1 MATEGL
7 IYPHTTPALGATLE
21 LQPGVLWIR
30 MPLPFKL
37 DHVNL
42 WALRDQDGWTLVDTG
57 VWTRQ
62 AMAVWEQLF
71 DEVLGGLPV
80 VRVICTHR
88 HADHAGLAGW
98 LVERF
103 GCELWMPQLEYHSC
117 QAARLQGREAPDA
130 EVEFYRR
137 AGWNASALA
146 YFRSNYGGI
155 ASLVHPLP
163 EQFRRISDGDVL
175 SIGEHAWQV
184 IVGQGHTAEHACLY
198 CAESGLFISGDQV
211 LPLISSNVSVL
222 ASEPDGNPLGEWM
235 SSMLRLRDKV
245 SDSALVLPSHNACF
259 SGLHARIND
268 LVQAQ
273 RSLLHKLQEELSE
286 PRRSVDIFKCLFGRD
301 IGMEDGIVLALAT
314 GESRANLNYLI
325 AQDCV
330 ERLEDAAGVE
340 WYRTRADTIA
350 GFGG

>member
-1 MATEGL
+1 MATQGF
-7 IYPHTTPALGATLE
+7 IYPHTTPALGTTLE

-42 WALRDQDGWTLVDTG
+42 WALRDTDGWTLVDTG
-57 VWTRQ
+57 VWTQQ

-80 VRVICTHR
+80 TRVICTHR

-103 GCELWMPQLEYHSC
+103 GCDLWMPHAEYHSC
-117 QAARLQGREAPDA
+117 QAACRQGREAPEA
-130 EVEFYRR
+130 ELAFFRR
-137 AGWNASALA
+137 AGWSQAALES
-146 YFRSNYGGI
+146 FSGNYGGI
-155 ASLVHPLP
+155 TSLVYPLP
-163 EQFRRISDGDVL
+163 QGFRRISDGDVL
-175 SIGEHAWQV
+175 RIGEQAWEV

-198 CAESGLFISGDQV
+198 CAQLGLFIAGDQV

-222 ASEPDGNPLGEWM
+222 ARDPDGNPLGDWM
-235 SSMLRLRDKV
+235 TSMLRIRDKV
-245 SDSALVLPSHNACF
+245 NGSALVLPSHNACF
-259 SGLHARIND
+259 IGLHARIND
-268 LVQAQ
+268 LVRTQQ
-273 RSLLHKLQEELSE
+273 QLLHRLQDELSE

-301 IGMEDGIVLALAT
+301 IGMADGIVLSMAT

-325 AQDCV
+325 AQGSV
-330 ERLEDAAGVE
+330 EQHLDAAGVE
-340 WYRTRADTIA
+340 WYRACAI
-350 GFGG
+350 